1 MFLQEPMKSF
11 RLGQLVGDTG
21 ERCAPSSSSELQPR
35 ISVKDYAVLC
45 DYERLQKDVVI
56 SIGDCGQLGGW
67 NREMVPNIAGVRVEF
82 VKATSYELAGSEA
95 AIAMRGF
102 HYVSPLKFV

>member
-1 MFLQEPMKSF
+1 MFLQEPTKSF

-21 ERCAPSSSSELQPR
+21 ERCSPSSSSQLQPR

-56 SIGDCGQLGGW
+56 SLGECGQLGGW

-82 VKATSYELAGSEA
+82 VQATGYELANSETA
-95 AIAMRGF
+95 VVMRGF
-102 HYVSPLKFV
+102 HMFLP